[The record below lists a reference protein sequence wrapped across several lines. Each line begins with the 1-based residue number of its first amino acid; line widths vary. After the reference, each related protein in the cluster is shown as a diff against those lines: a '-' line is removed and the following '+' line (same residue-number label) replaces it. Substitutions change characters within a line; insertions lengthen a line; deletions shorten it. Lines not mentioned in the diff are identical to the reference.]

1 MREGVKRRGSE
12 REHYPKKQYN
22 LVCSSIWSKDCN
34 VYSTFSQQNPSVV
47 LLSQL
52 CLSTSSNL
60 NISRACVWAADL
72 LAESRLIYKWFYFCC
87 QWWYG
92 TARWFTSIGH
102 PHWCSAEQT
111 LWPYSA
117 TKASLASFPGA
128 ICSFYPSFS
137 LTVLPP
143 PQPWLLSAMALS
155 QPALSGDQP
164 MKIGIYKEEKRHLS
178 WDQIIK

>member
-92 TARWFTSIGH
+92 TARWPHQYRHSPLVLSRADTLTIQCHKSIPGLIPWGYLLILPVVLSH
-102 PHWCSAEQT
+102 CPASPSALTPLSHGPVPTCS
-111 LWPYSA
+111 LRWPA
-117 TKASLASFPGA
+117 NENRNL
-128 ICSFYPSFS
+128 
-137 LTVLPP
+137 
-143 PQPWLLSAMALS
+143 
-155 QPALSGDQP
+155 
-164 MKIGIYKEEKRHLS
+164 
-178 WDQIIK
+178 